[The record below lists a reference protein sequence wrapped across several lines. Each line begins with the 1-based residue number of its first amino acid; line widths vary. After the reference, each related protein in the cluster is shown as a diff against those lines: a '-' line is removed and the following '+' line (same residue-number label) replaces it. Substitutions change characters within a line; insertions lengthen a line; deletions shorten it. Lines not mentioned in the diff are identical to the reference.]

1 MTALAVDPETSAPRV
16 FTGMF
21 SQPFEQLRVG
31 DMHTTAG
38 RTVTET
44 DVVMFAHMTGDTLP
58 VHTDRHWAEKEG
70 MYGRRTANGLLTLS
84 YALGLLPLDIV
95 HLIALR
101 RIREVVFKRPV
112 FLGDTIRSRVRITEL
127 IDRGAFGCVVVSLQV
142 VNQDDQTVLHGL
154 FELLWKL
161 GGSGTADG
169 G

>member
-1 MTALAVDPETSAPRV
+1 
-16 FTGMF
+16 
-21 SQPFEQLRVG
+21 
-31 DMHTTAG
+31 
-38 RTVTET
+38 
-44 DVVMFAHMTGDTLP
+44 
-58 VHTDRHWAEKEG
+58 
-70 MYGRRTANGLLTLS
+70 
-84 YALGLLPLDIV
+84 
-95 HLIALR
+95 
-101 RIREVVFKRPV
+101 VFKRPV

>member
-1 MTALAVDPETSAPRV
+1 M
-16 FTGMF
+16 
-21 SQPFEQLRVG
+21 
-31 DMHTTAG
+31 
-38 RTVTET
+38 
-44 DVVMFAHMTGDTLP
+44 
-58 VHTDRHWAEKEG
+58 
-70 MYGRRTANGLLTLS
+70 
-84 YALGLLPLDIV
+84 
-95 HLIALR
+95 ALR

-112 FLGDTIRSRVRITEL
+112 LLGHTIRSRVRITEL